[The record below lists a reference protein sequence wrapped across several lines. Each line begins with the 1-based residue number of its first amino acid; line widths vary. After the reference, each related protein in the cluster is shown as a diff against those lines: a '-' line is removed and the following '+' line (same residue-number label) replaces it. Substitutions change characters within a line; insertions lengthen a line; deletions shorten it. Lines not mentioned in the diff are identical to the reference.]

1 MSEPSSEL
9 PKSTEIEL
17 LRQFWWLHDARWY
30 QAVKARFGQDA
41 ANELNAEVMQFVAR
55 RVATLYARCTRLDLS
70 GRDGSA
76 KDVAGV
82 LEALARLM
90 FADTVRLEST
100 DFGDDGT
107 WDTVVSEHY
116 ALKML
121 KASRSLENYVCPCL
135 ELRGGWFEGL
145 GVAAA
150 DSVVECKREGSAVCR
165 FHARLGR
172 DDGQGREHPTTTATA
187 DS

>member
-1 MSEPSSEL
+1 MSEPPSGFPE
-9 PKSTEIEL
+9 STEIEL

-30 QAVKARFGQDA
+30 QAVKARFGQEA

-55 RVATLYARCTRLDLS
+55 RVATLYARYLRLRPL
-70 GRDGSA
+70 GEDGSA
-76 KDVAGV
+76 KDVAGT
-82 LEALARLM
+82 LEALAGLM
-90 FADTVRLEST
+90 FAGTVRLEST
-100 DFGDDGT
+100 DFADDGT

-135 ELRGGWFEGL
+135 ELREGWFEGL
-145 GVAAA
+145 GVTAA
-150 DSVVECKREGSAVCR
+150 DSVVECKREGAAVCR
-165 FHARLGR
+165 FRACLE
-172 DDGQGREHPTTTATA
+172 QGREDPAATATA